1 MIIGITGKQG
11 SGKTTV
17 ANYIAQVFGGNVI
30 HGDELAHEV
39 LTLDVYNY
47 VLSWFNQTPED
58 KVDRKRLGS
67 FLFKDKELMDKY
79 NDLIY
84 SLMHFEERF
93 QKQPDGI
100 FVIDWN
106 FLPITPLM
114 DKCDITIL
122 LDAPESIRE
131 ERIINR
137 DNVQSDYFK
146 LREANA
152 LDYKAEDFD
161 FFLTSDEILSDESV
175 LKKILEV
182 K

>member
-17 ANYIAQVFGGNVI
+17 ANYIAEVFNGQVI

-47 VLSWFNQTPED
+47 VLSWFNQPEED
-58 KVDRKRLGS
+58 HVDRKKLGS
-67 FLFKDKELMDKY
+67 FLFKDQEQMNKY

-93 QKQPDGI
+93 ANNPEGI
-100 FVIDWN
+100 FIIDWN

-114 DKCDITIL
+114 DLCDITIL
-122 LDAPESIRE
+122 LDAPESVRE
-131 ERIINR
+131 LRIINR
-137 DNVQSDYFK
+137 DSVKSDYFK
-146 LREANA
+146 LRESNA
-152 LDYKAEDFD
+152 LDYKQEDYD
-161 FFLTSDEILSDESV
+161 FFLTSEEILNNKDT
-175 LKKILEV
+175 LKKILEM